1 MQSHRGSPWLAATP
15 GSHRGQDH
23 QWELGDPRKQGLL
36 QCRND
41 VIAYALNHM
50 PPRYVV
56 NVSGSVMVKLES
68 WRQQGLTDVRAA
80 LTRAAMLVGEKPRH

>member
-1 MQSHRGSPWLAATP
+1 MVVATYHNMMEDILEMEYDALKGSFGTCTCD
-15 GSHRGQDH
+15 R
-23 QWELGDPRKQGLL
+23 
-36 QCRND
+36 CRND